1 VPKKPVKRRQN
12 AVRSTRTQSASGGG
26 PLFRRGVDAR
36 TWQGKRWREVYGEHV
51 ALLGGESA
59 LSEGQRT
66 AIRDLASTVV
76 ELERFQ
82 ERQVTGEEIS
92 TGTYLTASNN
102 RRRLLRELGLADSED
117 GEERAG
123 SKKLSLHPSEIPP
136 PPGPFQFDLS
146 LLTELEL
153 DWLEVAFETALE
165 RTRTG
170 YDPFGAHGEMAIFQA
185 LRRIATGHGR
195 AVDFWQAGNIKHYA
209 WLVKKAALKVPFPLF
224 FGGYHVEPEP
234 VEIDHPSYPPDPIE
248 PEEGETVGFVE
259 DPLPGIPPPADRLP
273 APQKALP
280 APEGSIEGEY
290 LPPREPRPIVHPSVM
305 SAARRGT
312 IGDGYDD

>member
-1 VPKKPVKRRQN
+1 M
-12 AVRSTRTQSASGGG
+12 
-26 PLFRRGVDAR
+26 
-36 TWQGKRWREVYGEHV
+36 GKREPNRRRKGWRYTTAFRPRANVDGRRWEAQAFQHWLTHYQDR
-51 ALLGGESA
+51 LGGE
-59 LSEGQRT
+59 LSEDQV
-66 AIRDLASTVV
+66 AKCRDLALIAVSCERQQEALARGQDVDTVAYGQALGHRAR
-76 ELERFQ
+76 LER
-82 ERQVTGEEIS
+82 
-92 TGTYLTASNN
+92 
-102 RRRLLRELGLADSED
+102 ELFGPGPED
-117 GEERAG
+117 GEVEERAR
-123 SKKLSLHPSEIPP
+123 HPSEIPP

-280 APEGSIEGEY
+280 APESEPSIEGEY